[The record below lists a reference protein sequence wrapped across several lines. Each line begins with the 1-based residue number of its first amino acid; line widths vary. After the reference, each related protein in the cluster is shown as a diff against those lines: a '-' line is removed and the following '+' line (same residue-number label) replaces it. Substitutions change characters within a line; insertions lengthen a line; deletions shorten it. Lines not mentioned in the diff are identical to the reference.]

1 MLQMV
6 KVFPV
11 CRECDFQ
18 LSLLDGCIFVDLKVN
33 NDKLIFINAISFDG
47 YGFTGLYPDPV
58 PLDKKESEQFLYWL
72 ENKNADVHEAE
83 KFFLK
88 LIALN
93 KHLIWNDALK
103 EYNLI

>member
-1 MLQMV
+1 MV

-18 LSLLDGCIFVDLKVN
+18 LSLLDGCIFVDLKVY

-47 YGFTGLYPDPV
+47 YGFTSLYPDFV

-72 ENKNADVHEAE
+72 ENKMLMFMKLKN
-83 KFFLK
+83 FF
-88 LIALN
+88 
-93 KHLIWNDALK
+93 
-103 EYNLI
+103 

>member
-58 PLDKKESEQFLYWL
+58 PLDKKESEQFFYWL
-72 ENKNADVHEAE
+72 ENKMLMFMKLKN
-83 KFFLK
+83 FF
-88 LIALN
+88 
-93 KHLIWNDALK
+93 
-103 EYNLI
+103 

>member
-72 ENKNADVHEAE
+72 ENKMLMFKKLKN
-83 KFFLK
+83 FF
-88 LIALN
+88 
-93 KHLIWNDALK
+93 
-103 EYNLI
+103 

>member
-47 YGFTGLYPDPV
+47 YGFTGINPHPF
-58 PLDKKESEQFLYWL
+58 PL
-72 ENKNADVHEAE
+72 
-83 KFFLK
+83 
-88 LIALN
+88 
-93 KHLIWNDALK
+93 
-103 EYNLI
+103 

>member
-1 MLQMV
+1 MV

-11 CRECDFQ
+11 CRECDFR

-72 ENKNADVHEAE
+72 ENKNTDVHEAE

>member
-18 LSLLDGCIFVDLKVN
+18 LSLLDGCIFVDLKVY
-33 NDKLIFINAISFDG
+33 NDKLIFINAISFDE
-47 YGFTGLYPDPV
+47 YGFTGLYSDPV

-72 ENKNADVHEAE
+72 ENKMLMFMKLKN
-83 KFFLK
+83 FF
-88 LIALN
+88 
-93 KHLIWNDALK
+93 
-103 EYNLI
+103 

>member
-72 ENKNADVHEAE
+72 ENKMLMFMKLKN
-83 KFFLK
+83 FF
-88 LIALN
+88 
-93 KHLIWNDALK
+93 
-103 EYNLI
+103 

>member
-18 LSLLDGCIFVDLKVN
+18 LSLLDGCIFVDLKVY

-47 YGFTGLYPDPV
+47 YGFTSLYPDSV

-72 ENKNADVHEAE
+72 ENKMLMFMKLKN
-83 KFFLK
+83 FF
-88 LIALN
+88 
-93 KHLIWNDALK
+93 
-103 EYNLI
+103 